1 MSGGPILEGGYVLL
15 WLVLFVGLGA
25 IALPSVAVVFARL
38 GDRGAGLAIP
48 SALCVIGVVGYWGGR
63 LTFGPL
69 IGLLAVGA
77 LAGASGWALRRGVAV
92 DWRRYG
98 EISAVF
104 ALAFG
109 FLVFIR
115 TFDPSIVALGG
126 EKFLDYGLLNTLY
139 RAETL
144 PPEDP
149 WFAGER
155 VRYYYGG
162 HLIAALLGHL
172 AVTPPHY
179 AYNLALAGFY
189 ATIVST
195 VYGLAGAIAADA
207 GYSRLRAALA
217 GAVLVGL
224 ASNLATPVRLV
235 VWLVPG
241 GRTVAETVGIP
252 TTRNGGETVAFG
264 PSFFGYW
271 DASRVIPGTINEFPF
286 FAFLNGDLHAHMLS
300 VPFLCLAVGCCYAY
314 WRTPLRER
322 GRRQLL
328 VFGAMPIIA
337 GWLAVTNTWDF
348 PTSLGLLWLTLAL
361 APAPPWTLLPGRL
374 EAAVSG
380 RFTDLEERTIP
391 TELLRPIV
399 AVALV
404 IPVALLGAAFVFPFF
419 AGAASTG
426 GRTIALVT
434 ERSDLPS
441 LLLVHGTFLL
451 VAAWLLSRRLLTD
464 GDGRLMPPTTGRLEI
479 AAAGGLLALLAI
491 LAWALAMPA
500 MAVIAPVVLVGWYAI
515 RTDRGG
521 FETLLFVAGAGLVVT
536 VELLYLSEQAGPGR
550 LNTVF
555 KTYIHV
561 WVFWSIA
568 AGVGLSMLSS
578 RYSEASSVEDGGPS
592 GSRLES
598 EAESERGTIT
608 TTVTTASEPITPPN
622 TGETAT
628 ATTTAHRRRA
638 TVFAVILL
646 IGLSLY
652 AGLALAD
659 HVGDREELTLDARS
673 DVQTNAP
680 QEAAAFAWL
689 TERSGQPRILEAP
702 TPSQHTY
709 GSTDGSGEWPP
720 SRYVN
725 GASTFSGLP
734 TIAGWTHSA
743 DYHGQEPYDQRVADA
758 EVAFTGDTSERA
770 AVLLEYE
777 IEYIYVGPNERAWY
791 DLAALEDD
799 AGIEVEE
806 EFGEE
811 VTIYRVELAAL
822 DG

>member
-1 MSGGPILEGGYVLL
+1 MSGGPILEGGYVLI
-15 WLVLFVGLGA
+15 WLALFVGLGA
-25 IALPSVAVVFARL
+25 IALPSVGLVFARL

-48 SALCVIGVVGYWGGR
+48 SALCVVGVIGYWGGR

-77 LAGASGWALRRGVAV
+77 LAGTSGWAVRRGVAV

-109 FLVFIR
+109 FLVFVR
-115 TFDPSIVALGG
+115 AFDPSIVAIGG
-126 EKFLDYGLLNTLY
+126 EKFLDYGLLNTLS

-162 HLIAALLGHL
+162 HLIAALLGQL
-172 AVTPPHY
+172 AATPPHY

-195 VYGLAGAIAADA
+195 VYGLAGTIAADA

-217 GAVLVGL
+217 GAFLVGL

-241 GRTVAETVGIP
+241 GRGVAEAVGIP

-314 WRTPLRER
+314 WRTPASER

-374 EAAVSG
+374 EAAIFG
-380 RFTDLEERTIP
+380 RFTDLKGTP
-391 TELLRPIV
+391 AELLRPIG

-404 IPVALLGAAFVFPFF
+404 VPVALLGAAFVFPFF
-419 AGAASTG
+419 TGAASTG

-434 ERSDLPS
+434 ERSDLSS
-441 LLLVHGTFLL
+441 LLLVHGAFLL

-464 GDGRLMPPTTGRLEI
+464 GDGRLMQPAVSRLEI
-479 AAAGGLLALLAI
+479 AAAGGLLALLVA
-491 LAWALAMPA
+491 LAWALAAPA
-500 MAVIAPVVLVGWYAI
+500 MVVTAPVVLIGWYAI

-578 RYSEASSVEDGGPS
+578 RYSAASVADDGPS
-592 GSRLES
+592 GSQLES
-598 EAESERGTIT
+598 ETESEQEAITPT
-608 TTVTTASEPITPPN
+608 TTTS
-622 TGETAT
+622 ETAT
-628 ATTTAHRRRA
+628 DTTTAHRRRA
-638 TVFAVILL
+638 TVVAVILL
-646 IGLSLY
+646 VGLSLY

-702 TPSQHTY
+702 TPPEHTY
-709 GSTDGSGEWPP
+709 ASTDGSGEWPP

-758 EVAFTGDTSERA
+758 EVAFTGDASERA

-799 AGIEVEE
+799 AGIELKE